1 MRHRFI
7 SVLLCFLCAFLAG
20 CTHAQ
25 ENHTDFTHPVT
36 KGNVVKEQD
45 TVYHWAQPSVFE
57 DMVPVI
63 TEKTDRTAFLRN
75 MLYRRQG
82 TTPLTA
88 FPVILSSKRKIF
100 STVRIISRRMERRIR
115 YARPRRAERILSRS
129 ATI

>member
-63 TEKTDRTAFLRN
+63 TEKTDRDSFFTEYALPEA
-75 MLYRRQG
+75 G
-82 TTPLTA
+82 
-88 FPVILSSKRKIF
+88 
-100 STVRIISRRMERRIR
+100 TVRIISRRMERRIR

>member
-63 TEKTDRTAFLRN
+63 TEKTDR
-75 MLYRRQG
+75 RQG